1 MVLLNTEDHTDAL
14 SDVSD
19 TSYTSDL
26 DDTPQSLMLDLSNR
40 SPLSANNITF
50 IHFNVDSIL
59 AENRIDELT
68 LVCQTLSVDCLVIS
82 ESHLDDTIPLSL
94 IRSVR
99 ISRHPR
105 NPVYVCL
112 TPFPDSKPYI
122 PSLPNQP

>member
-1 MVLLNTEDHTDAL
+1 MCSGPVVLPNTEDHTDAL

-26 DDTPQSLMLDLSNR
+26 DDTPQSLMIDLSNG
-40 SPLSANNITF
+40 SPLSVNNITF

-68 LVCQTLSVDCLVIS
+68 VVCQTLLVDCFVIS

-94 IRSVR
+94 I
-99 ISRHPR
+99 
-105 NPVYVCL
+105 
-112 TPFPDSKPYI
+112 TI
-122 PSLPNQP
+122 PGFH